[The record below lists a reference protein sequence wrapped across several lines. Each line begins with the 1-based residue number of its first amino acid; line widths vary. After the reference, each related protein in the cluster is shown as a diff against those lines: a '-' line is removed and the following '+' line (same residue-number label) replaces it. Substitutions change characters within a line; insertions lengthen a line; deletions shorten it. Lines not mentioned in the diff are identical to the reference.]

1 MDILKSL
8 RDAINKLFNVSYL
21 LAPHHLIFGYHLI
34 VDGDDNNRFGS
45 DRLSN
50 KSKLYKDKINSRKVG
65 RNGRSIPHQNFWCG
79 RIYRIG
85 ASGIPICRER
95 TAPHI
100 GAARSLSLLKRGP
113 YGIAKALGSLPSGV
127 LSSLTRSS
135 FVLLTLSLCVPRFL
149 GRSLSTGSYKS
160 LF

>member
-8 RDAINKLFNVSYL
+8 WDAINKRFSVSYF
-21 LAPHHLIFGYHLI
+21 LAPHHLILGSHLI

-65 RNGRSIPHQNFWCG
+65 INGRFVPHQNFWCG

-85 ASGIPICRER
+85 ASGIPTCRER
-95 TAPHI
+95 MAPHI
-100 GAARSLSLLKRGP
+100 NAARSLSLRKRGP
-113 YGIAKALGSLPSGV
+113 CDIAKALPPWRTSQ
-127 LSSLTRSS
+127 RSTI
-135 FVLLTLSLCVPRFL
+135 LLNEKQHYTIHMPLA
-149 GRSLSTGSYKS
+149 
-160 LF
+160 